1 MSRER
6 PYRTVSS
13 RYLWRS
19 AWYNLRQDQ
28 LEAANGSAAVYTV
41 VEKPGGVWIVPVT
54 AGGEIVLIEQYRYPV
69 DDWCLEVPA
78 GNIEPGVAP
87 DAMAARELAEEVG
100 GQARELVLAGRF
112 YSLNGICDQVA
123 HVYVA
128 LGVALDQPR
137 HEATEHISLRL
148 LPIAEALRMAA
159 AGEINDGPSALAL
172 LLSERVLRARILE
185 GGA

>member
-78 GNIEPGVAP
+78 GNIEPGIAP
-87 DAMAARELAEEVG
+87 EVMAARELAEEIG
-100 GQARELVLAGRF
+100 GQARELIFVGRF

-148 LPIAEALRMAA
+148 LSIAEALRMAA